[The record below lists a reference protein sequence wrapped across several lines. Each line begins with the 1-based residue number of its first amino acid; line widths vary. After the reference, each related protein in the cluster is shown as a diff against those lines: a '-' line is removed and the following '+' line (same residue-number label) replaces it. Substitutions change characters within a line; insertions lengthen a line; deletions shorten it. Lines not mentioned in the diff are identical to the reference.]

1 MVLAHSR
8 YPELA
13 CLEPQAVVTVQT
25 ASRCSNALV
34 KGLSQRLQ
42 GMQHLFDGYGMLA
55 KFRFADG
62 RVWVSNRFVE
72 SNSWKAFRD
81 SGKMAFS
88 EFGTGV
94 SLGKNMW
101 NMVKHYSG
109 MGQGKTPV

>member
-1 MVLAHSR
+1 M
-8 YPELA
+8 
-13 CLEPQAVVTVQT
+13 
-25 ASRCSNALV
+25 
-34 KGLSQRLQ
+34 Q

-62 RVWVSNRFVE
+62 GVWVSNRFVE
-72 SNSWKAFRD
+72 SNSWKTFRD

-109 MGQGKTPV
+109 MGQGEALHTHGVLVKT